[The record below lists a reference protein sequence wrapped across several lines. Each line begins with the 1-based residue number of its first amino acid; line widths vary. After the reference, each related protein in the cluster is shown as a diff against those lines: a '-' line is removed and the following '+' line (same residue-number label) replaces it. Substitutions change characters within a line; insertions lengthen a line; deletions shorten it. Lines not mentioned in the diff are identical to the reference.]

1 MLKYTVKRILLM
13 IPVIIGI
20 TFLVHFILMVS
31 PGDPAV
37 MIVGPE
43 ASMEDIQAKRVE
55 MGLDQPQLV
64 QYLRYMWNALHGDF
78 GTSWFQSFDVMTE
91 FSHRLPYTLRLGF
104 ISIIWAIVLGI
115 PLGVISAVRH
125 NGPVDYTLT
134 VLSLLLVSA
143 PAFWLGMMYQV
154 FFSLNLRWLPASGAA
169 TWRHYVLPALSLGGG
184 VFATNCRTTRTW
196 LLDILRSDFVRTARA
211 KGNTEATVVFKHALR
226 NSLLPV
232 ITQIGV
238 NFSIIMGG
246 SVITETVYAFPGIGS
261 YVINAVKAKDV
272 PIVMGSILVV
282 AVIVGLTNL
291 VVDLLYAVVDPRVQY
306 GGK

>member
-1 MLKYTVKRILLM
+1 MLKYTFRRILLM

-20 TFLVHFILMVS
+20 TFLVHFILMIS
-31 PGDPAV
+31 PGDPAQ
-37 MIVGPE
+37 MILGQD
-43 ASMEDIQAKRVE
+43 ATLEDIEMKRHE
-55 MGLDQPQLV
+55 LGLDQPQVV
-64 QYLRYMWNALHGDF
+64 QYLKYMWNALHGDF
-78 GTSWFQSFDVMTE
+78 GTSWFQSFNVMTE

-104 ISIIWAIVLGI
+104 LAIIWAVALGI

-125 NGPVDYTLT
+125 NTMVDYVLT
-134 VLSLLLVSA
+134 VLSLLLMSA

-154 FFSLNLRWLPASGAA
+154 FFSLNLRLLPASGAS
-169 TWRHYVLPALSLGGG
+169 TWRHYVLPALSLGGA

-196 LLDILRSDFVRTARA
+196 LLDTLRSDFVRTARA
-211 KGNTEATVVFKHALR
+211 KGNKEVVVVFKHALR

-261 YVINAVKAKDV
+261 YLINAVKAKDV

-291 VVDLLYAVVDPRVQY
+291 VVDLLYAVVDPRVQLT
-306 GGK
+306 K